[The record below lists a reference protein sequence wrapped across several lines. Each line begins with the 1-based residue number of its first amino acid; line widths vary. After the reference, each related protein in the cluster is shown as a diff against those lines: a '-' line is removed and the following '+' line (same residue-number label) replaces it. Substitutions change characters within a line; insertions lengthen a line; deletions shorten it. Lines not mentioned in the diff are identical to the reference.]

1 MMVGR
6 WGVERVVW
14 WLVLISSRN
23 RLSHHLWVSPPC
35 HDHWVIDASYSS
47 CAAATSKHVPLTLYA
62 LVRDPGVQGP
72 PDGYSV
78 YDLARLVPSSLTYL
92 QEMARIR
99 VQLRC

>member
-1 MMVGR
+1 M
-6 WGVERVVW
+6 
-14 WLVLISSRN
+14 
-23 RLSHHLWVSPPC
+23 
-35 HDHWVIDASYSS
+35 
-47 CAAATSKHVPLTLYA
+47 
-62 LVRDPGVQGP
+62 VRDPGVQGP